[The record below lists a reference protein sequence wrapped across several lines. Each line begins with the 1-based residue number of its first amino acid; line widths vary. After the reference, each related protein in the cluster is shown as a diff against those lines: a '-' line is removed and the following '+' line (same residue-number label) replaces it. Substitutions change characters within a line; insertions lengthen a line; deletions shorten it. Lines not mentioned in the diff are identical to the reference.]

1 MKKKVLFLTASPTVG
16 GNGDALM
23 QAAEEAAKDCRAE
36 IQRMDIRNL
45 NIHPCK
51 GCYGCAK
58 TGVCVQKGDMASVL
72 AALHECDGLIAEA
85 PVYYNCM
92 AAQALL
98 VIDRLCCTFAC
109 KNYPLGPKKK
119 IGVFLTCT
127 GSDEA
132 EMKHHVQLIVDLP
145 SVQRSV
151 EAERTEVFTGC
162 GGKDTCKNNPTYLER
177 ASEIAR
183 WVCA

>member
-1 MKKKVLFLTASPTVG
+1 MKKILLLTTSPTVG

-23 QAAEEAAKDCRAE
+23 DAAAKTAKEYGVE
-36 IQRMDIRNL
+36 IQRIDIRNL
-45 NIHPCK
+45 TIHPCK

-58 TGVCVQKGDMASVL
+58 TGVCVQKDDMASVL

-85 PVYYNCM
+85 PIYYNCM

-98 VIDRLCCTFAC
+98 LIDRLCCTFAC
-109 KNYPLGPKKK
+109 KSYQLGPKKK

-127 GSDEA
+127 GSDVA

-145 SVQRSV
+145 SIQRSV
-151 EAERTEVFTGC
+151 DAERTEVFTGC
-162 GGKDTCKNNPTYLER
+162 GSRDTCKNSIAYLDR

-183 WVCA
+183 WVCE

>member
-1 MKKKVLFLTASPTVG
+1 MKKIVLLTTSPTAG

-23 QAAEEAAKDCRAE
+23 NAAGLAVQESGAE
-36 IQRMDIRNL
+36 IKRIDVRKL
-45 NIHPCK
+45 LIHPCK

-58 TGVCVQKGDMASVL
+58 TGVCVQKDDMASVL
-72 AALHECDGLIAEA
+72 AVLHECDGLIAEA

-109 KNYPLGPKKK
+109 KSYQVGPKKK

-127 GSDEA
+127 GSDVE

-145 SVQRSV
+145 SIQRSV
-151 EAERTEVFTGC
+151 QEERTEVFTGC
-162 GGKDTCKNNPTYLER
+162 GSKDTCKNSADYLKR
-177 ASEIAR
+177 AEEIAC

>member
-1 MKKKVLFLTASPTVG
+1 MKKLLLLTASPTVG

-23 QAAEEAAKDCRAE
+23 QAAAEAAKEHGAE
-36 IQRMDIRNL
+36 IQRIDIRNL
-45 NIHPCK
+45 TIQPCR

-58 TGVCVQKGDMASVL
+58 TGVCVQTDDMASVL

-109 KNYPLGPKKK
+109 KDYPLGPKKRV
-119 IGVFLTCT
+119 GVFLTCT
-127 GSDEA
+127 GSDVE
-132 EMKHHVQLIVDLP
+132 EMKHHVRLIVDLP
-145 SVQRSV
+145 SIRRSV
-151 EAERTEVFTGC
+151 EEARTEVFTGC
-162 GGKDTCKNNPTYLER
+162 GSRNTCKNSAAYLDR
-177 ASEIAR
+177 ARAIAG
-183 WVCA
+183 WVCE

>member
-1 MKKKVLFLTASPTVG
+1 MKKVLLLTTSPTVG

-23 QAAEEAAKDCRAE
+23 QAAAETALECGAE
-36 IQRMDIRNL
+36 IRRIDIRDLTIN
-45 NIHPCK
+45 PCK

-58 TGVCVQKGDMASVL
+58 TGVCVQKDDMASVL

-98 VIDRLCCTFAC
+98 VINRLCCTFAC

-119 IGVFLTCT
+119 ISVFLTCT
-127 GSDEA
+127 GSDVE

-145 SVQRSV
+145 SIQRSV

-162 GGKDTCKNNPTYLER
+162 GSDYTCKNSTAYLDR
-177 ASEIAR
+177 ASAIAR
-183 WVCA
+183 WVCE